1 MKPLTSKQLMWVG
14 IDLDE
19 TLAHNSGLPNFE
31 LAEPVEGAKEAL
43 EKIVDMGFKPIIY
56 TARPYSDYN
65 IIENWLDINKIPFRR
80 IICGKVLL
88 RWMIDDKAINFSGNW
103 GEVLA
108 KIK

>member
-1 MKPLTSKQLMWVG
+1 MKPLTSEELKWVG
-14 IDLDE
+14 IDLDK
-19 TLAHNSGLPNFE
+19 TLAHNSGLPDFV
-31 LAEPVEGAKEAL
+31 LGEPINGAKEAL
-43 EKIVDMGFKPIIY
+43 EKIIEMGFKPIIY

-88 RWMIDDKAINFSGNW
+88 RFMIDDKNIEFNGNW
-103 GEVLA
+103 GEVLT